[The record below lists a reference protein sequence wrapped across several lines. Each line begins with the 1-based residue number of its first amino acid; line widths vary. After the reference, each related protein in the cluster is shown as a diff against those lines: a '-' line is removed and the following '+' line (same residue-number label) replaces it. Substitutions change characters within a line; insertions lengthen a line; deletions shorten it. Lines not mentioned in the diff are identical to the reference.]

1 MEKECL
7 FQKDLLK
14 CYRRLKKE
22 FTKEQINQI
31 NRTYQTG
38 GRLVIKPTREQIEEA
53 FLGTPASIGIPM
65 AISLVSKMFG
75 SGLQVDRQPSS
86 NTKNVFFKLSRITK
100 KILTATSTLLSFDLR
115 KSVVEERE
123 KRERSWCHNYLFL
136 VSLLLVSNNI
146 NHH

>member
-1 MEKECL
+1 M
-7 FQKDLLK
+7 K

-75 SGLQVDRQPSS
+75 SGFQVDRQPSS
-86 NTKNVFFKLSRITK
+86 NAKNVFFSSYYASRK
-100 KILTATSTLLSFDLR
+100 NKILTATSILLSFDLR

-123 KRERSWCHNYLFL
+123 KRERSRCHNYLFL